1 VTAHVDAAV
10 MAHLSFA
17 VLDVLTQPIPGR
29 YDLVVCR
36 NFLGY
41 FRPEVGAAVIDKLLS
56 SLARPG
62 CLCVDAFITRKHPAL
77 FAHLRRDGE
86 LPFFWV

>member
-1 VTAHVDAAV
+1 
-10 MAHLSFA
+10 MEHLAFG
-17 VLDVLTQPIPGR
+17 VLDVLHEPIPGR

-41 FRPEVGAAVIDKLLS
+41 FVPEVGAAVIDKLIGALS
-56 SLARPG
+56 RPG
-62 CLCVDAFITRKHPAL
+62 CLLVDSFITQKHPRL
-77 FAHLRRDGE
+77 FSGLSRDGE